1 MQERLIQMLEKRE
14 SEMIEIRRYLHENPE
29 ISFKE
34 MKTAAYIANF
44 YKGKDVDVVTNA
56 GNGYGIVVTIKGGR
70 PGKTVALRADFDAL
84 PIQEETDLPFK
95 SQNDGVMHACG
106 HDAHTAYLLVL
117 ADCLIELK
125 GEMSGTVKVIHQHA
139 EEQPPGGAKSIVEAG
154 HLDDVDAIFGIH
166 VLPMAPAGTVG
177 YTSGYAYNGRS
188 YFKLKL
194 QASGGHGSSPHK
206 ANDAI
211 VAGAYFVTA
220 AQTIV
225 SRRVD
230 PMSSGV
236 VSIGSFDGKGTFNVI
251 KDRIELEG
259 DIRYSDEET
268 KDVIS
273 KEVHQI
279 TKGVEELFDV
289 TCELTYESD
298 YPPLYNDP
306 EHTLFT
312 ANTLKSVKDKDIRE
326 VKEFPKM
333 APSDDFAYY
342 LEKVPGTY
350 FYIGCTPE
358 DMKKSYF
365 NHHPKFDIDED
376 AMLVAAKSVGYVVLN
391 YLGMEKSEKEGSRK
405 DPALESSTSS

>member
-1 MQERLIQMLEKRE
+1 MQNKLIQMLERRE
-14 SEMIEIRRYLHENPE
+14 NEMIKIRRYLHEHPE
-29 ISFKE
+29 LSFKE
-34 MKTAAYIANF
+34 EKTAKFIAEF
-44 YKGKDVDVVTNA
+44 YKGKDVDMVTNA
-56 GNGYGIVVTIKGGR
+56 GNGYGIIVTIKGGK
-70 PGKTVALRADFDAL
+70 PGKTVAIRADFDAL

-95 SQNDGVMHACG
+95 SKNKGVMHACG

-117 ADCLIELK
+117 ADCLIELR
-125 GEMSGTVKVIHQHA
+125 EEISGTIKIIHQHA
-139 EEQPPGGAKSIVEAG
+139 EEQPPGGAKSIVEEG

-225 SRRVD
+225 SRRVN
-230 PMSSGV
+230 PMNAGV
-236 VSIGSFDGKGTFNVI
+236 VTIGSFDGKGTFNVI

-268 KDVIS
+268 KDIIS
-273 KEVHQI
+273 EEIHRI
-279 TKGVEELFDV
+279 TRGIETLFNV
-289 TCELTYESD
+289 TCDLIYEHD

-306 EHTLFT
+306 ELTSF
-312 ANTLKSVKDKDIRE
+312 AAEILKSVQDPDIKE
-326 VKEFPKM
+326 VKPFPKM

-342 LEKVPGTY
+342 LEKVPGSY
-350 FYIGCTPE
+350 LHIGCTPKGVKE
-358 DMKKSYF
+358 PYF
-365 NHHPKFDIDED
+365 NHHPKFDMDES
-376 AMLVAAKSVGYVVLN
+376 AILVAAKSVAYILSN
-391 YLGMEKSEKEGSRK
+391 YIN
-405 DPALESSTSS
+405 A